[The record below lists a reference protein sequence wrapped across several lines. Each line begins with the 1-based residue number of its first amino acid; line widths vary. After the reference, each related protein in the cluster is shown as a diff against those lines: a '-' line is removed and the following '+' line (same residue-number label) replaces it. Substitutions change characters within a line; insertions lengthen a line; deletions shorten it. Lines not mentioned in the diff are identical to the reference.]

1 MGVNW
6 LKRKREAVESIVD
19 KKVFLHRCRF
29 SGSYTYDD
37 LSARLGKKLGINKAY
52 DKNSRMP
59 NYNTM
64 AYTEHFGINLT
75 IFLNPIETINAPKCM
90 IELSYPTQEYL
101 MALNLLLPGLKC
113 SRIEYTNDL
122 FCLDAMSVRRSFEVF
137 FRYCYVPY
145 VKIPRIFSGH
155 SAKYRNSSKVNRTAS
170 IDHVKIYE
178 RGNDKKGPHKGWTQR
193 ELDRIRIEFTAP
205 RELLKRKDIYEL
217 EKFIT
222 DCKFSEVVPKSY
234 SFSVFTGNKRL
245 HEETDTYAL
254 IEGHESFQ
262 LEYIRAFDDGI
273 KNPYQYKNDAKVLNR
288 LKRELDQLAI
298 QFDEKWRQ
306 RSKT

>member
-1 MGVNW
+1 MPVDW
-6 LKRKREAVESIVD
+6 KRRKRQTVESIVA
-19 KKVFLHRCRF
+19 KKVFLHRCKF

-64 AYTEHFGINLT
+64 AYTEHFGLNLT
-75 IFLNPIETINAPKCM
+75 IFLNPIETINAPRCL
-90 IELSYPTQEYL
+90 IELSYPTQEFL

-113 SRIEYTNDL
+113 SSIEYTNDL
-122 FCLDAMSVRRSFEVF
+122 FYLDATSVRKSFEVF
-137 FRYCYVPY
+137 FRYCFVPY
-145 VKIPRIFSGH
+145 LKIPRILSGH
-155 SAKYRNSSKVNRTAS
+155 SAKYKNSSKVNRTAR
-170 IDHVKIYE
+170 IDPVKIYE
-178 RGNDKKGPHKGWTQR
+178 RGADKKGPHKGWTQR
-193 ELDRIRIEFTAP
+193 KLDRIRIEFTAR

-217 EKFIT
+217 EKFIA
-222 DCKFSEVVPKSY
+222 DCKYSEIVPKSY
-234 SFSVFTGNKRL
+234 SFSLFTGNQRL
-245 HEETDTYAL
+245 PCETDTYAL

-262 LEYIRAFDDGI
+262 LEYIRAFDDEI

-298 QFDEKWRQ
+298 QFDQKWRH
-306 RSKT
+306 RSKM